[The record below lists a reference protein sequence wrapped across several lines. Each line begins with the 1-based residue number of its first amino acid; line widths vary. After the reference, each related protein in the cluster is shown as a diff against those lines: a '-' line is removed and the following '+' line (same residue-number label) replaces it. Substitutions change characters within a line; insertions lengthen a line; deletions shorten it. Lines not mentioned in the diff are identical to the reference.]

1 MRTLIHDVRYA
12 IRLLVRHRGV
22 TVVALITLSLAIGAN
37 AAIFSVYN
45 ALLIRALP
53 FPESSRLAQ
62 IGRQYSEDK
71 ADATSVPKYFQWRSD
86 AGTVF
91 TDIAGFDIIGSG
103 FNLVGSGA
111 PERLRGTRVTA
122 GFLGVLGVAPTLGRD
137 FRPDEDVPG
146 GARVVILSHGLWVR
160 RFGANPR
167 IVDTKITLNN
177 EPFTVVGVMPN
188 GFTFPPVD
196 VWTLFQFDPASQ
208 DKANYFNVVGR
219 LRPGVSF
226 DQARAAMAVS
236 LQRFAKDHRDSVGDH
251 ESVFVDPLQE
261 FRNGSMRPAL
271 LVLLASVGFV
281 LLIACVNVANLQIA
295 QAADRRH
302 EMALKAA
309 LGASTGTIVRELL
322 VESVLLAVVSG
333 VAGLLV
339 ANWTLPMLLKLAPV
353 NGPSLEG
360 VTIDGIVL
368 GVGMA
373 VSMACGIVF
382 GLLPAWQAAHPMLDT
397 VLREGSG
404 RLAGGQG
411 RGRKVLVAAEVA
423 LAMLLTVGAA
433 LLVKNL
439 SRLYHVEPG
448 FSAENV
454 LTMKL
459 SLSEVKYGKS
469 AQPLAV
475 FEEDVTSRL
484 LRTPGT
490 TAAGLALSLPLEMG
504 PDLPFTIE
512 GKYVPGTQTGT
523 GDMQFRS
530 VSAGYFD
537 ALGIKVRRGRPF
549 TNNDRAGTLPVVI
562 VNEAAAKEYWPG
574 LNALGHRLTIGEGWD
589 ASMADKSPRE
599 IVGIVDD
606 VREQGLGRV
615 APAVMYVPVGQVND
629 AMNALAVRLL
639 PMSLVVRSTQPVGS
653 LSKMVTD
660 IVQSVDPA
668 QPVSDVRTMT
678 EIVSRSLGSERFNAM
693 LLGGMAGLALLLA
706 AVGIYGVLSQLVAQ
720 RTREIGVRMALG
732 ATSGGV
738 LALFLR
744 QALWL
749 VAAGI
754 AAGLLGAFGAARFLT
769 SMLSGISATDPWVF
783 AGAPLVLLLVALA
796 AIVAP
801 VWRAARVEPSRALRT
816 E

>member
-1 MRTLIHDVRYA
+1 MRTLLHDVRYA

-22 TVVALITLSLAIGAN
+22 TLVALVTLSLAIGAN

-53 FPESSRLAQ
+53 FPQSNRLAQ
-62 IGRQYSEDK
+62 IGRQYSEEK
-71 ADATSVPKYFQWRSD
+71 ADATSVPKFFQWRSD
-86 AGTVF
+86 SGTVF
-91 TDIAGFDIIGSG
+91 TDIAGFDLIGSG

-122 GFLGVLGVAPTLGRD
+122 GFLGVLGVAPALGRD

-160 RFGANPR
+160 RFGANPG
-167 IVDTKITLNN
+167 IIDAKITLNS
-177 EPFTVVGVMPN
+177 EPYTVVGVMPD
-188 GFTFPPVD
+188 GFAFPSVD

-226 DQARAAMAVS
+226 DQARAAMKVS
-236 LQRFAKDHRDSVGDH
+236 LQRFAKDHKDSVGEH

-295 QAADRRH
+295 QAAERRH
-302 EMALKAA
+302 EIALKAA
-309 LGASTGTIVRELL
+309 LGAGTATILRELL
-322 VESVLLAVVSG
+322 VESVLLALASAA
-333 VAGLLV
+333 AGLLV

-360 VTIDGIVL
+360 VTLDGTVL
-368 GVGMA
+368 GVAMV
-373 VSMACGIVF
+373 VSTGCGILF
-382 GLLPAWQAAHPMLDT
+382 GVLPAWQAAHPLLDT

-404 RLAGGQG
+404 RLAGSQG
-411 RGRKVLVAAEVA
+411 RGRKVLVASEVA

-439 SRLYHVEPG
+439 SRLYRVDPG
-448 FSAENV
+448 FTAENV

-469 AQPLAV
+469 AQPLSL

-484 LRTPGT
+484 RRTPGT
-490 TAAGLALSLPLEMG
+490 TAAGLALSLPLEQG
-504 PDLPFTIE
+504 PDLPFSIE
-512 GKYVPGTQTGT
+512 GKYVPGTQTGI

-549 TNNDRAGTLPVVI
+549 TAHDRAGTLPVVI
-562 VNEAAAKEYWPG
+562 INEAAAKEYWPG
-574 LNALGHRLTIGEGWD
+574 VNALGRRLTIGEGWD
-589 ASMADKSPRE
+589 ASMADTSPRE

-606 VREQGLGRV
+606 VREQGLGRE
-615 APAVMYVPVGQVND
+615 APSVMYVPIGQVND
-629 AMNALAVRLL
+629 NMNALAVRLL
-639 PMSLVVRSTQPVGS
+639 PMNLVVRSTQPVGS
-653 LSKMVTD
+653 LSKMVAD

-678 EIVSRSLGSERFNAM
+678 EIVSRSLGSERFNTM

-749 VAAGI
+749 VVAGI
-754 AAGLLGAFGAARFLT
+754 VAGLLGALGAARFLT

-796 AIVAP
+796 AIIAP
-801 VWRAARVEPSRALRT
+801 VWRAARVEPARALRM